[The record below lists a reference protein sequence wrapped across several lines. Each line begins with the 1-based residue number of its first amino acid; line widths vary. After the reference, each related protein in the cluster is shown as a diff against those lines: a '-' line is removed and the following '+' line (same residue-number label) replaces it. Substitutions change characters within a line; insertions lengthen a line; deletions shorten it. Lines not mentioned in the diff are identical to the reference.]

1 MNHCVIGSIIS
12 TTRAICNLF
21 RAVHSAR
28 YRFISIAISLAV
40 FNAKRTTRNREEK
53 KRGNNEEE
61 SEKYL
66 CTRPNVRA
74 DCFKITK

>member
-28 YRFISIAISLAV
+28 YRFVSIAISLMV

-53 KRGNNEEE
+53 KRGNKEE

-66 CTRPNVRA
+66 CTTRNVRT
-74 DCFKITK
+74 DCFKITQ